1 MTVTDLIKIQL
12 ALVILQNVTISNLNS
27 PTTINYQRR
36 HVAMIWEP
44 FSNWWT
50 LLMLMTLCFWRIEIV
65 SRLHLALCLWYCV
78 HRNTGACKFEL
89 VSRSRVAMIVDI
101 HNRLLNVWFCSSD
114 VYVFAKLIVYIYF
127 ISRGNL
133 LNNKVNLP
141 YGPQTITIATKHTTN
156 YYKLRR
162 VTQDIEFWVFDIW
175 VDIKRKFQ

>member
-1 MTVTDLIKIQL
+1 
-12 ALVILQNVTISNLNS
+12 
-27 PTTINYQRR
+27 
-36 HVAMIWEP
+36 
-44 FSNWWT
+44 
-50 LLMLMTLCFWRIEIV
+50 
-65 SRLHLALCLWYCV
+65 
-78 HRNTGACKFEL
+78 
-89 VSRSRVAMIVDI
+89 MIVDI

-162 VTQDIEFWVFDIW
+162 VTQDIEF
-175 VDIKRKFQ
+175 